1 MKEIQEIIKRVEG
14 MADDERAVLA
24 TVVDVQG
31 SSYRLPG
38 AKMLILESGQTFGT
52 VSGGCL
58 ETDVMHR
65 AKQVINSGMSQLFT
79 YDTNSAEDSIFSL
92 NMGCRGVIRILL
104 EPLSK
109 LYFEALREKLGAHR
123 DFISSVIISSNDEVN
138 FPVGK
143 RSYIQAE
150 PDTAAAVVAASA
162 GAGSIAHEHAGIN
175 KDLEKIYPGSSVY
188 KTENSE
194 IEVFFERIKPPVSLL
209 IFGAGADA
217 VPLAEIAKNIGWRI
231 SVVDHRP
238 AFAAKDRFP
247 DADNIFIERPESLN
261 GNLGVDEN
269 TVAVVMSHNYE
280 NDKHILNYLLES
292 PVTYIGALGPKKRT
306 NELLSKLSG
315 DGKSYSAEQLKKLFA
330 PVGLDIG
337 ATTPEGIALSIIA
350 EIQSFL
356 AGRNGGF
363 LRDRNGSIYDRK
375 N

>member
-1 MKEIQEIIKRVEG
+1 MKELQEIIKRVDG
-14 MADDERAVLA
+14 MTEDERAVLA

-38 AKMLILESGQTFGT
+38 AKMLILESGKTFGT

-58 ETDVMHR
+58 EADVMQR
-65 AKQVINSGMSQLFT
+65 AKQVITSGRPQLFT

-104 EPLSK
+104 EPLSTT
-109 LYFEALREKLGAHR
+109 YFEILREKLDKHV
-123 DFISSVIISSNDEVN
+123 DFISSVIISSETEEQ

-143 RSYIQAE
+143 RFYLQAE
-150 PDTAAAVVAASA
+150 PDSAAAAEVK
-162 GAGSIAHEHAGIN
+162 SITHKPTGIN
-175 KDLEKIYPGSSVY
+175 EDLRKIYPDSGVF
-188 KTENSE
+188 KIENSE
-194 IEVFFERIKPPVSLL
+194 IEVFFERIKPPVNLL

-238 AFAAKDRFP
+238 AFAAKERFP
-247 DADNIFIERPESLN
+247 RVDNIFLERPESLN

-280 NDKHILNYLLES
+280 SDKHILNYLLES

-375 N
+375 I